1 MQDDDDELLFIDESE
16 TEEILPESSWK
27 LLVVDDEQS
36 VHDVTK
42 LALKNFVYANKNLS
56 IIHAYSATEAA
67 KVLVQHPDI
76 AVILLD
82 VVMEHDQAGLD
93 LVKHIRNEL
102 CNPFVR
108 IILRTGQPGQA
119 PEQEVIIN
127 YDINDYK
134 EKTELT
140 LKKLFTTL
148 VTALRT
154 YHHLMQINRNRLG
167 LEKVI
172 DATASLFQLKSLG
185 QFTSGLLEQLLSIL
199 NLNSN
204 AFYSHTVEQVGDG
217 EVKLWRHIILAGTG
231 IYAGKENQLVEELV
245 DSNIRKKIAQ
255 AELAHQTMYF
265 DHECVIYF
273 KYNNERQSFVYI
285 DGFSQLDDIDKDL
298 IAHFCN
304 NMTIAYETL
313 FSSQKKRMLE

>member
-1 MQDDDDELLFIDESE
+1 MQDDEELLFIDEPDI
-16 TEEILPESSWK
+16 EELLPNASWK

-42 LALKNFVYANKNLS
+42 LALKDFVYARKNLT

-67 KVLVQHPDI
+67 KTLVQHPDI

-93 LVKHIRNEL
+93 LVKYIRNEL

-154 YHHLMQINRNRLG
+154 YHHLMQMNRNRLG

-199 NLNSN
+199 NLDSN
-204 AFYSHTVEQVGDG
+204 AFYSHTLKQMGNDDI
-217 EVKLWRHIILAGTG
+217 KLWRHIILAGTG
-231 IYAGKENQLVEELV
+231 IYASKENQLVEELV
-245 DSNIRKKIAQ
+245 DSNIHKKIAQ

-273 KYNNERQSFVYI
+273 KYNHERQSFVYI
-285 DGFSQLDDIDKDL
+285 DGFSQLDAIDKDL
-298 IAHFCN
+298 IEHFCN

-313 FSSQKKRMLE
+313 FSSQKARLIE